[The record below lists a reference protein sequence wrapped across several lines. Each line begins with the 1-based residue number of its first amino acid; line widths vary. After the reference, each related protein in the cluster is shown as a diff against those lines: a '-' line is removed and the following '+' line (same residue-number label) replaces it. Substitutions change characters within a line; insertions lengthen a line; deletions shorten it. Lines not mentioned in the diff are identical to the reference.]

1 MSDPFPPWFLS
12 ALAAATVCSIMF
24 GIGLGIAPRDLLTVW
39 RRPGLM
45 LRGLFAVLVAV
56 PVVAWAVCLALDLPR
71 AVAVGIMLMAIA
83 PGAPLALQRSLGAG
97 GHHAFA
103 PGLQISVAALAAV
116 SMPLSVAVIN
126 HVYGTHGSLSPLQLM
141 KQVMTLQLLPLGFG
155 VATGRLLPRA
165 GAWLR
170 PRLERLGKL
179 LLALLVVYVAFA
191 FREDLARAGTGMIL
205 AMVMTTA
212 GALGLGHA
220 LGGPDPGTRTAVAIV
235 SAARNP
241 GLALLAATLNAAP
254 AAVTAVLP
262 VYIFVSAITIIPYAA
277 WRARRKARAA

>member
-1 MSDPFPPWFLS
+1 MPGPFPPWFLS
-12 ALAAATVCSIMF
+12 ALAALTVFSVMF
-24 GIGLGIAPRDLLTVW
+24 GIGLGIPPRELLSVW

-45 LRGLFAVLVAV
+45 LKALLAVLVVV
-56 PVVAWAVCLALDLPR
+56 PAVAWAVCLALSLPR
-71 AVAVGIMLMAIA
+71 AVSVGIMLMAIA

-103 PGLQISVAALAAV
+103 PGLQISVALLAVV

-141 KQVMTLQLLPLGFG
+141 QQVMTVQLLPLGLG

-179 LLALLVVYVAFA
+179 LLVLLVVYVAFA
-191 FREDLARAGTGMIL
+191 FREDLARAGTGMVL
-205 AMVMTTA
+205 AMVLTTA

-220 LGGPDPGTRTAVAIV
+220 LGGPDPSTRTAVAIV

-241 GLALLAATLNAAP
+241 GLALLTATLNAAP

-262 VYIFVSAITIIPYAA
+262 VYIFVSALTMIPYVA
-277 WRARRKARAA
+277 WRIRRRQRVA

>member
-1 MSDPFPPWFLS
+1 MSDPFPAWLLS
-12 ALAAATVCSIMF
+12 ALAAATVGTVMF
-24 GIGLGIAPRDLLTVW
+24 GIGLGIPPRELAWAW

-45 LRGLFAVLVAV
+45 LRALLVVLVLV
-56 PVVAWAVCLALDLPR
+56 PAVAWAVCLALDLPR

-97 GHHAFA
+97 AHHAFA
-103 PGLQISVAALAAV
+103 PGLQISVAVLAVV
-116 SMPLSVAVIN
+116 SMPLSVAVVN
-126 HVYGTHGSLSPLQLM
+126 HVYGTHGSLSPPQLM
-141 KQVMTLQLLPLGFG
+141 RQVMIVQLLPLGCG
-155 VATGRLLPRA
+155 VATGRLLPHA

-179 LLALLVVYVAFA
+179 LLVLLVVYVAFA
-191 FREDLARAGTGMIL
+191 FREDLARAGTGMVL
-205 AMVMTTA
+205 AMAMTTA

-220 LGGPDPGTRTAVAIV
+220 LGGPESGTRTAVAIV

-241 GLALLAATLNAAP
+241 GLALLTATLNAAP

-262 VYIFVSAITIIPYAA
+262 VYIFVSALTMIPYVL
-277 WRARRKARAA
+277 WRGRRGR

>member
-1 MSDPFPPWFLS
+1 MIR
-12 ALAAATVCSIMF
+12 ALFV
-24 GIGLGIAPRDLLTVW
+24 
-39 RRPGLM
+39 
-45 LRGLFAVLVAV
+45 VLVLV
-56 PVVAWAVCLALDLPR
+56 PAVAWASCLALDLPR

-83 PGAPLALQRSLGAG
+83 PGAPIALQRSLSAG

-103 PGLQISVAALAAV
+103 PGLQITVAGLAV
-116 SMPLSVAVIN
+116 LSMPLSLAVIN
-126 HVYGTHGSLSPLQLM
+126 QVYGTHGSLSPLQLM

-179 LLALLVVYVAFA
+179 LLVLLVAYVAFA
-191 FREDLARAGTGMIL
+191 FRDDLARAGTGMVL
-205 AMVMTTA
+205 AMAMTTA
-212 GALGLGHA
+212 GALGIGHA
-220 LGGPDPGTRTAVAIV
+220 LGGPEPGTRTAVAIV

-241 GLALLAATLNAAP
+241 GLALLTATLNSAP

-262 VYIFVSAITIIPYAA
+262 VYIFVSAVTMIPYVA
-277 WRARRKARAA
+277 WRVRRRQRIA

>member
-1 MSDPFPPWFLS
+1 MSAPLPAWLLS
-12 ALAAATVCSIMF
+12 ALAAVTVCCVMF
-24 GIGLGIAPRDLLTVW
+24 GIGLGIAPRELVSAW

-45 LRGLFAVLVAV
+45 LRALFAVLVAV
-56 PVVAWAVCLALDLPR
+56 PVVAWAVCVALDLPR
-71 AVAVGIMLMAIA
+71 EVAVGIVLMAIA

-97 GHHAFA
+97 AHHAFA
-103 PGLQISVAALAAV
+103 PGLQISVAALAVV
-116 SMPLSVAVIN
+116 SMPLSVAAIN

-155 VATGRLLPRA
+155 VATGRLLPRT

-170 PRLERLGKL
+170 PRLDRLGKL
-179 LLALLVVYVAFA
+179 LLVLLVVYVAFA

-205 AMVMTTA
+205 AMVLTTV

-235 SAARNP
+235 SAARNA
-241 GLALLAATLNAAP
+241 GLALLAATLNSAP

-262 VYIFVSAITIIPYAA
+262 VYIFVSALTMIPYAV
-277 WRARRKARAA
+277 WRVRLASRAD